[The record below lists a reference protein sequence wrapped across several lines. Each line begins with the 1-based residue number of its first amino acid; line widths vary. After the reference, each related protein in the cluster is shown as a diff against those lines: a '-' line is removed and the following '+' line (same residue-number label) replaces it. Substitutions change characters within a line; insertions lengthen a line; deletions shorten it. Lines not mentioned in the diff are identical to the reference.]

1 MRKNELVLDP
11 KKLRHAMVDRDL
23 NQAKLAKQIGA
34 DESRISV
41 WINGKGNPDLL
52 YARDLAK
59 ALGVTID
66 SLLLGV

>member
-1 MRKNELVLDP
+1 MRNNAPVLDA
-11 KKLRHAMVDRDL
+11 KKIKHAMVERDF
-23 NQAKLAKQIGA
+23 NQAGLAKKIGA

-41 WINGKGNPDLL
+41 WLSGKGNPDLP

-66 SLLLGV
+66 SLLLAD